1 MRSIIDSQ
9 GAPHMW
15 AIAIL
20 AVVAF
25 VVDLVIHIASFV
37 CIDPRGWIQPEWLEV
52 VIFYAMFAAVMVP
65 AIIVESRR
73 EKRAQSEGR
82 VLPTESPR
90 WFKPVM
96 WVLVGY
102 ILFNFVVGGFRGIRP
117 GEPVRQPDGTYAVD
131 PGHGHPVVPISEDEY
146 HRIRRLRVRAL
157 SGVFLGFYAAI
168 ASDLVF
174 TLTGQKRFKS
184 SEQTVRGISL
194 VLSRRRRFG
203 GGDSARE

>member
-1 MRSIIDSQ
+1 
-9 GAPHMW
+9 MW

-20 AVVAF
+20 AVIAF

-37 CIDPRGWIQPEWLEV
+37 CIDPQGWIQPEWLEV
-52 VIFYAMFAAVMVP
+52 LIFYAMFAGVMLP

-82 VLPTESPR
+82 VLPTESPQ

-102 ILFNFVVGGFRGIRP
+102 ILFNFVVVGFRGIRP
-117 GEPVRQPDGTYAVD
+117 GDPVRQPDGKYAVD

-174 TLTGQKRFKS
+174 TLTGQKRFKPPGQS
-184 SEQTVRGISL
+184 VRGISV
-194 VLSRRRRFG
+194 VLIRRRKFG
-203 GGDSARE
+203 GGDAAGE